1 MSFGICNSGSNNIHF
16 DFPPIMSDGR
26 NYATWQPG
34 SKVSEDIREKA
45 GIKSNWQYRRYMQ
58 DNADSIIKYNQLSS
72 CDQCCSCPARY
83 GAQNEGQSHSPFLYK
98 SCVDQTQPYGYETS
112 DLKSSYLSTYQLQC
126 RMFTPVM
133 TQDQLI
139 NAGFQN
145 HN

>member
-1 MSFGICNSGSNNIHF
+1 MSDGMCNSASNNIHF

-34 SKVSEDIREKA
+34 SKISDDIREKA
-45 GIKSNWQYRRYMQ
+45 GIKSNWQYRKYMQ
-58 DNADSIIKYNQLSS
+58 DNADSIIKHNQLDS
-72 CDQCCSCPARY
+72 CDQCSSCPASY
-83 GAQNEGQSHSPFLYK
+83 GTQNETQNRSPFLYK
-98 SCVDQTQPYGYETS
+98 SCIEQTQPYGYERS
-112 DLKSSYLSTYQLQC
+112 DLKSIYLSTYQLQC

-133 TQDQLI
+133 TQEQLI